1 MNSPSE
7 VKIIVHSR
15 KSTPSEIKRLLT
27 YSAKATL
34 AQLPLFTFRKMT
46 RNRKSGVINI
56 ALVGPKTIQNLNSHY
71 RNKSKPT
78 DVLSFSRMEMVILPF
93 PTNND
98 LGDVL
103 ICWTIAKKQARKY
116 DTPLKEELARLTV
129 HGVLH
134 LFGYDHERS
143 PSDEKKMFQLQDK
156 ILKKLAAS
164 KKSTL

>member
-1 MNSPSE
+1 
-7 VKIIVHSR
+7 
-15 KSTPSEIKRLLT
+15 
-27 YSAKATL
+27 
-34 AQLPLFTFRKMT
+34 
-46 RNRKSGVINI
+46 
-56 ALVGPKTIQNLNSHY
+56 
-71 RNKSKPT
+71 
-78 DVLSFSRMEMVILPF
+78 
-93 PTNND
+93 
-98 LGDVL
+98 L
-103 ICWTIAKKQARKY
+103 ICWNIAKKQARKY